1 MDKINFKTF
10 NEKTTRLQLVFVAY
24 SVNPW
29 KTINSRD
36 YP

>member
-10 NEKTTRLQLVFVAY
+10 NEKTTRLQLPFVVY
-24 SVNPW
+24 SVNSW
-29 KTINSRD
+29 KTISSRD